1 MVYGKYELLLPESE
15 ALFVYTRTMED
26 EKLLVVCSFCD
37 HETDFTV
44 PDEFLGTP
52 CLIFNTNH
60 SYDGKEIRLGA
71 YEAFVLRKG

>member
-1 MVYGKYELLLPESE
+1 MPETVDLLLYS
-15 ALFVYTRTMED
+15 RTLEE

-37 HETDFTV
+37 HETDFIV

-52 CLIFNTNH
+52 CLISNTNH
-60 SYDGKEIRLGA
+60 SYGGKEIRLGA

>member
-15 ALFVYTRTMED
+15 ALFVYTRTMEE

-44 PDEFLGTP
+44 PTEFLGTP
-52 CLIFNTNH
+52 CLISNTNH